1 MEISTI
7 LRSLDTI
14 KILKNISILFFSID
28 GAQVLGLLVV
38 NPVEVT
44 VHNSVLYYARKVISF

>member
-14 KILKNISILFFSID
+14 KILKNISIFFFSID